1 MTAHTAV
8 HKLEQHAG
16 ENELEETN
24 MSETPRPARTCG
36 SRPLVDDFGERLLVH
51 VETLYRIAVS
61 LTGDPRGAE
70 YITRSVLC
78 QAWHY
83 REKLDGNP
91 HLKAE
96 LIKWLRRA
104 FLGHDKI
111 LGLGDLM
118 AASGASLGKNAHQDK
133 AGLRRQQSRT
143 AGSAHLSAAS

>member
-1 MTAHTAV
+1 
-8 HKLEQHAG
+8 
-16 ENELEETN
+16 
-24 MSETPRPARTCG
+24 MSETPC
-36 SRPLVDDFGERLLVH
+36 VDDFGERLLVH

-70 YITRSVLC
+70 YLTRGVLC

-104 FLGHDKI
+104 FLDHDKI
-111 LGLGDLM
+111 LGLRDLM
-118 AASGASLGKNAHQDK
+118 AAFGASLRKNAPRDK
-133 AGLRRQQSRT
+133 AGLGRQASRT
-143 AGSAHLSAAS
+143 ASAHLSAAS